1 MLRDADEH
9 PTLQGL
15 MSDAEEFITRY
26 ILPRTDAEAEYLH
39 LLATGDFHPSLIFSD
54 ETIAEAASKSPEAPW
69 NLRKM
74 QA

>member
-1 MLRDADEH
+1 LGLGVLR
-9 PTLQGL
+9 PSSQG
-15 MSDAEEFITRY
+15 T
-26 ILPRTDAEAEYLH
+26 EAEYLH